1 MGAEQN
7 ETKQQ
12 QQMYKQREE
21 AEAATETTATGTEA
35 ATAPAMLPVRTLSR
49 GTLDFFANEAMAESR
64 ARAAAATATATATPS
79 ATTTPSEPPSFPRME
94 SVGNA
99 SRLMR
104 SPSIDVPLAVQHAK
118 EGGGELVAGD
128 ELVAGEEGQLEV
140 PRLRKGSLSLR
151 MKRGSMDRGEVPNS
165 ASIVAGLTF
174 DEKTVS
180 NLAALLAMDE
190 LNAATVNANGTAA
203 ALTKA
208 AQNTNGR
215 SVQRPGPSTQ
225 TTGQAGLLFERMR
238 SFQAGSIAIDEDI
251 KKLQSMQRDDADAAA
266 AGAGGK
272 KTKSPRKRGANTP
285 KSTTPDK
292 KKARG
297 AAWDTKSKSKTSTKS
312 SLTVSTKATAE
323 EQPKRTCVN
332 CGRSNT
338 PQWRIGPDGP
348 KTLCNACGVHYRKF
362 KALPNYVIKFGPNTA
377 PVLKAPDRSMEQKS

>member
-1 MGAEQN
+1 MGREGRMGAEQN

-225 TTGQAGLLFERMR
+225 TTGQGLLFERMR

-266 AGAGGK
+266 
-272 KTKSPRKRGANTP
+272 
-285 KSTTPDK
+285 
-292 KKARG
+292 
-297 AAWDTKSKSKTSTKS
+297 
-312 SLTVSTKATAE
+312 
-323 EQPKRTCVN
+323 
-332 CGRSNT
+332 
-338 PQWRIGPDGP
+338 
-348 KTLCNACGVHYRKF
+348 
-362 KALPNYVIKFGPNTA
+362 
-377 PVLKAPDRSMEQKS
+377 